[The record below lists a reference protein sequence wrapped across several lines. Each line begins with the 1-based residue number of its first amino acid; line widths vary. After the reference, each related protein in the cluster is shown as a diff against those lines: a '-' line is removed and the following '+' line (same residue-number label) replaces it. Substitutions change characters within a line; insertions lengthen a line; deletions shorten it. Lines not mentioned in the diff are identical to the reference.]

1 MLKAPV
7 DGFSNIVDGLSEE
20 ISFMKFREGISFGW
34 NRFDILFDFELF
46 AVVLLIGVHWN
57 LLIESD
63 SY

>member
-20 ISFMKFREGISFGW
+20 ISFVEFGEGISFGW

-46 AVVLLIGVHWN
+46 GVVLLIGVHWN